1 MAAATTYASYLRIDG
16 LLSLQDRLT
25 GAHDELQF
33 IVVHQ
38 VFELWFKLLVFE
50 LESLRDAMQHAD
62 VPKAIHLLRRIHEI
76 VKTLT
81 AGLDVIETMRPYDF
95 LEFRSELQPASG
107 FQSRQFREIEII
119 SGCGDPLHLRAHQSS
134 PDDHAILQRRM
145 GEPTLWEAFLEV
157 LAAHGLPIGSDGDAL
172 HSLIRIQKE
181 AAFSD
186 LNDLVEDLIE
196 YDVLFSVWRR
206 RHVLMVERMIGAR
219 PGTGEQLV
227 AGSMG
232 ERYGAMGTGGVDY
245 LATTLGKRFFP
256 LMWEARTYIER

>member
-1 MAAATTYASYLRIDG
+1 MPATTYSSYLKVDA
-16 LLSLQDRLT
+16 LLDLQERLT
-25 GAHDELQF
+25 QAHDELQF
-33 IVVHQ
+33 IIVHQ
-38 VFELWFKLLVFE
+38 VFELWFKLLIFE
-50 LESLRDAMQHAD
+50 LESLRDAMQRQD
-62 VPKAIHLLRRIHEI
+62 VPGAIHLLRRIHEI

-119 SGCGDPLHLRAHQSS
+119 SGSGDPRHLRAHASN
-134 PDDHAILQRRM
+134 PRDHAILQRRLE
-145 GEPTLWEAFLEV
+145 EPTLWLAFLDV
-157 LAAHGLPIGSDGDAL
+157 LATRGLAIGSDGDIL
-172 HSLIRIQKE
+172 HSLLRIQQDR
-181 AAFSD
+181 ALSD

-219 PGTGEQLV
+219 PGTGERIV
-227 AGSMG
+227 AGSLG
-232 ERYGAMGTGGVDY
+232 TYGAMGAGGVDY
-245 LATTLGKRFFP
+245 LTGTLGKRFFP